1 MNLRDPSVRLNALR
15 SALVSIAEE
24 LAMATQGEGTEA
36 ALEERVGRIS
46 HIAASAVMTV
56 RGELPHV
63 TSLTPMFVKCPACNK
78 FHAPGFCSEITR

>member
-24 LAMATQGEGTEA
+24 LAMATQVKDTEA

-63 TSLTPMFVKCPACNK
+63 TSLTPMFVKCPACSK
-78 FHAPGFCSEITR
+78 FHAPGFCGEITR